1 MDTLEYLGKRFAV
14 DISKQIVEITDVNRI
29 IMAQV
34 LGELGFKVGAE
45 VGVAEGIHAKVLLD
59 NIPGLRLHL
68 IDAYKHYPGYQ
79 EYDGLDKV
87 KEEMIGRMI
96 KSNVV
101 IHQKLS
107 MDAVSYFENDSLDF
121 VYIDGAHDF
130 KNVANDLCEWSKKVR
145 IGGIV
150 FGHDYKQHGPFI
162 DRGHIRHQ
170 VDVKDVVRAF
180 CHAKNAYPLFELNN
194 AKRDEIFGRDNPGWL
209 FVRRERNWI
218 W

>member
-150 FGHDYKQHGPFI
+150 FGHDYKRSRDTGGKYP
-162 DRGHIRHQ
+162 
-170 VDVKDVVRAF
+170 VDVKDVVQGYTYSHRIDPWF
-180 CHAKNAYPLFELNN
+180 ILKNDIKDP
-194 AKRDEIFGRDNPGWL
+194 KFGRDNPGWM
-209 FVRRERNWI
+209 FVRQKTDRV
-218 W
+218 